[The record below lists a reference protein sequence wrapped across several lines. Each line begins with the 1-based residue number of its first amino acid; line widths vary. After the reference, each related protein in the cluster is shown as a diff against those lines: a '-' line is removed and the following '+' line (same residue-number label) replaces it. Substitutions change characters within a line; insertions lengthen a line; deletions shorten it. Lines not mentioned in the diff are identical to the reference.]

1 MDPVGF
7 ALENFDAI
15 GRWRTKDDGV
25 AIDPSGT
32 MYNGVK
38 VDGVVGLRNMIASRP
53 DIFAGVLAER
63 MLTYALGR
71 GLNYSDMPM
80 VRKIVRSAAARNYRF
95 SALVLGVVESP
106 AFQMKVKK
114 AAPASVAAVVTH

>member
-38 VDGVVGLRNMIASRP
+38 VDGVVGLRNMIASQP
-53 DIFAGVLAER
+53 DTFAGVLTER

-114 AAPASVAAVVTH
+114 AEPASVAAVLTQ